1 MPYWRF
7 LAIALKN
14 KYHAKNGL
22 KMELRELRCFTV
34 LAEELHFARAAQ
46 RLGVVQSGVSR
57 LVAGLETDLGGKLF
71 NRGKRSQVTLTT
83 TGLLFLPEAR
93 AILQQAERGEYIGRR
108 AARGEV
114 GRLEIGF
121 VATSA
126 WDGTASN
133 LVRRYHEEVPE
144 VEICLHEMET
154 PRQLE
159 QIAAGKLDIG
169 LLRIRVDYPPE
180 IKVVRLKQDL
190 LLLALPQAHPLA
202 QAPHLTADMLRGHK
216 FILPH
221 FGEEAGFLA
230 RLRSLGM
237 AGGFEPELLTAV
249 RDFLTVLTAVA
260 GGLGVGL
267 VPEAAQSLGLP
278 GVVLRRVEG
287 IMLESE
293 LMIASR
299 RAETSPA
306 VRQFLALT
314 RTKG

>member
-1 MPYWRF
+1 
-7 LAIALKN
+7 
-14 KYHAKNGL
+14 
-22 KMELRELRCFTV
+22 MELRELRCFAV

-46 RLGVVQSGVSR
+46 RLGLAQSGVSR

-83 TGLLFLPEAR
+83 TGILFLPEAQ
-93 AILQQAERGEYIGRR
+93 AILNLAERGEYLGRR

-121 VATSA
+121 VATAA
-126 WDGTASN
+126 WDGTAST
-133 LVRRYHEEVPE
+133 LIKRYHTAAPE
-144 VEICLHEMET
+144 VEIHLHEMET

-169 LLRIRVDYPPE
+169 LLRPRADYPPE
-180 IKVVRLKQDL
+180 VKVTRLKRDVL
-190 LLLALPQAHPLA
+190 MLALPSADKLA
-202 QAPHLTADMLRGHK
+202 QTPTLTADLLRGKK

-230 RLRSLGM
+230 RLHTLGE
-237 AGGFEPELLTAV
+237 AGGFEPELRTAV

-267 VPEAAQSLGLP
+267 VPEAAQSLGIP
-278 GVVLRRVEG
+278 GVVLRHVEG
-287 IMLESE
+287 VTLESE
-293 LMIASR
+293 LMLASR
-299 RAETSPA
+299 RAETSPS
-306 VRQFLALT
+306 VRQFLAMV
-314 RTKG
+314 RPIA

>member
-1 MPYWRF
+1 
-7 LAIALKN
+7 
-14 KYHAKNGL
+14 
-22 KMELRELRCFTV
+22 MELRELRCFAV

-46 RLGVVQSGVSR
+46 RLGLAQSGVSR

-83 TGLLFLPEAR
+83 TGVLFLPEAR
-93 AILQQAERGEYIGRR
+93 AILQLAERGEYLGRR

-121 VATSA
+121 VATAA
-126 WDGTASN
+126 WDGTASA
-133 LVRRYHEEVPE
+133 LIKRYHEAAPE
-144 VEICLHEMET
+144 VEVHPHEMET

-169 LLRIRVDYPPE
+169 LLRARADYPPE
-180 IKVVRLKQDL
+180 VKVTRLKKDL
-190 LLLALPQAHPLA
+190 LMLALPAGDSLA
-202 QAPHLTADMLRGHK
+202 RVPTLTPDMLRGQK

-230 RLRSLGM
+230 RLRALGA
-237 AGGFEPELLTAV
+237 AGGFEPELRNVV

-260 GGLGVGL
+260 GGLGAGL
-267 VPEAAQSLGLP
+267 VPEAAQSLGIP
-278 GVVLRRVEG
+278 GVVLRHVEG
-287 IMLESE
+287 VTLESE
-293 LMIASR
+293 MMLASR

-306 VRQFLALT
+306 VRQFLALA
-314 RTKG
+314 RPRG

>member
-1 MPYWRF
+1 
-7 LAIALKN
+7 
-14 KYHAKNGL
+14 
-22 KMELRELRCFTV
+22 MELRELRCFAV

-46 RLGVVQSGVSR
+46 RLGLAQSGVSR

-83 TGLLFLPEAR
+83 TGILFLPEAQ
-93 AILQQAERGEYIGRR
+93 AILQLAERGEYLGRR

-121 VATSA
+121 VATAA
-126 WDGTASN
+126 WDGTAST
-133 LVRRYHEEVPE
+133 LIKRYHMAAPE
-144 VEICLHEMET
+144 VEIHLHEMET

-169 LLRIRVDYPPE
+169 LLRPRADYPPE
-180 IKVVRLKQDL
+180 VKVTKLKRDVL
-190 LLLALPQAHPLA
+190 MLALPAADKLA
-202 QAPHLTADMLRGHK
+202 QIPILTADQLRGQK

-230 RLRSLGM
+230 RLHALGEV
-237 AGGFEPELLTAV
+237 GGFEPELRTAV

-267 VPEAAQSLGLP
+267 VPEAAQSLGIP
-278 GVVLRRVEG
+278 GVVLRHVEG
-287 IMLESE
+287 VTLESE
-293 LMIASR
+293 LMLASR
-299 RAETSPA
+299 RSETSPSI
-306 VRQFLALT
+306 RQFLALA
-314 RTKG
+314 RPKG

>member
-1 MPYWRF
+1 
-7 LAIALKN
+7 
-14 KYHAKNGL
+14 
-22 KMELRELRCFTV
+22 MELRELRCFAV

-46 RLGVVQSGVSR
+46 RLGLAQSGVSR

-83 TGLLFLPEAR
+83 TGILFLPEAL
-93 AILQQAERGEYIGRR
+93 AILEMAERGEYLGRR

-121 VATSA
+121 VATAA
-126 WDGTASN
+126 WDGTASA
-133 LVRRYHEEVPE
+133 LIKRYHKAVPE
-144 VEICLHEMET
+144 VEVHPHEMET

-169 LLRIRVDYPPE
+169 LLRARADYPPE
-180 IKVVRLKQDL
+180 VKVTSLKKDL
-190 LLLALPQAHPLA
+190 LMLALPEGDELA
-202 QAPHLTADMLRGHK
+202 KVHTLTPDMLRAQK

-230 RLRSLGM
+230 RLRTLGK
-237 AGGFEPELLTAV
+237 AGGFEPELRNAV

-260 GGLGVGL
+260 GGLGAGL
-267 VPEAAQSLGLP
+267 VPEAAQSLGIP
-278 GVVLRRVEG
+278 GVVLRHVEG
-287 IMLESE
+287 VKLESE
-293 LMIASR
+293 MMLASR

-306 VRQFLALT
+306 VRQFLALA
-314 RTKG
+314 RPKG

>member
-1 MPYWRF
+1 
-7 LAIALKN
+7 
-14 KYHAKNGL
+14 
-22 KMELRELRCFTV
+22 MELRELRCFAV

-46 RLGVVQSGVSR
+46 RLGLAQSGVSR

-93 AILQQAERGEYIGRR
+93 AILQLAERGEYLGRR

-121 VATSA
+121 VATAA
-126 WDGTASN
+126 WDGTASA
-133 LVRRYHEEVPE
+133 LIKRYHEAAPE
-144 VEICLHEMET
+144 VEVHPHEMET

-169 LLRIRVDYPPE
+169 LLRARADYPPE
-180 IKVVRLKQDL
+180 VKVTRLKKDL
-190 LLLALPQAHPLA
+190 LMLALPAGDRLA
-202 QAPHLTADMLRGHK
+202 QVPTLTPDMLRGQK

-230 RLRSLGM
+230 RLRALGA
-237 AGGFEPELLTAV
+237 AGGFEPELRNAV

-260 GGLGVGL
+260 GGLGAGL
-267 VPEAAQSLGLP
+267 VPEAAQSLGIP
-278 GVVLRRVEG
+278 GVVLRHVEG
-287 IMLESE
+287 VTLESE
-293 LMIASR
+293 MMLASR

-306 VRQFLALT
+306 VRQFLALA
-314 RTKG
+314 RPKG

>member
-1 MPYWRF
+1 
-7 LAIALKN
+7 
-14 KYHAKNGL
+14 
-22 KMELRELRCFTV
+22 MELRELRCFAV

-46 RLGVVQSGVSR
+46 RLGLAQSGVSR

-83 TGLLFLPEAR
+83 TGVLFLPEAR
-93 AILQQAERGEYIGRR
+93 AILQLAERGEYLGRR

-121 VATSA
+121 VATAA
-126 WDGTASN
+126 WDGTASA
-133 LVRRYHEEVPE
+133 LIKRYHEAAPE
-144 VEICLHEMET
+144 VEVHPHEMET

-169 LLRIRVDYPPE
+169 LLRARADYPPE
-180 IKVVRLKQDL
+180 VKVTRLKKDL
-190 LLLALPQAHPLA
+190 LMLALPAGDSLA
-202 QAPHLTADMLRGHK
+202 RVPTLTPDMLRGQK

-230 RLRSLGM
+230 RLRALGA
-237 AGGFEPELLTAV
+237 AGGFEPELRNVV

-260 GGLGVGL
+260 GGLGAGL
-267 VPEAAQSLGLP
+267 VPEAAQSLGIP
-278 GVVLRRVEG
+278 GVVLRHVEG
-287 IMLESE
+287 VMLESE
-293 LMIASR
+293 MMLASR

-306 VRQFLALT
+306 VRQFLALA
-314 RTKG
+314 RPRG